1 MAAMGVKKTQRG
13 GVTSEVYCNV
23 EEVSEEQRGPLLL
36 SLLKRAAYEDN
47 DKAEVMMTSD
57 FIAKLLGVSV
67 VQEVVD
73 KGAMYLVLD
82 EAALQKETSLDTTA
96 FLDAMNSSPHQP
108 CPTDGY

>member
-1 MAAMGVKKTQRG
+1 MKYEG
-13 GVTSEVYCNV
+13 N
-23 EEVSEEQRGPLLL
+23 EQNK
-36 SLLKRAAYEDN
+36 SDN
-47 DKAEVMMTSD
+47 
-57 FIAKLLGVSV
+57 LLGVSV

-82 EAALQKETSLDTTA
+82 EAALQRETSLDTTA